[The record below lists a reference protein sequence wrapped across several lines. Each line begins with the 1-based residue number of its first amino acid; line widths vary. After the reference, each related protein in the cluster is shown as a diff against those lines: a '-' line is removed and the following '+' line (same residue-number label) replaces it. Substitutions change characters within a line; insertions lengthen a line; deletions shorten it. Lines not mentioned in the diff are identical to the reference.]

1 MQAILYIAH
10 GSRVKAGVEQA
21 VTFLQGV
28 QQAVQV
34 SIQEICFLELAT
46 PTIAEGIESCIRK
59 GATTIAVVPI
69 LLLAAQHAKQD
80 IPIEIA
86 KAQKQYPYVK
96 FTYGEPLGIH
106 ERLIDTLQ
114 ARIIEKQQPNRNARV
129 LLIGRGS
136 SDPSVK
142 RDLAKIAARLR
153 TKYNYYSV
161 ETCFLYGM
169 GPTFEDWLQ
178 QAKVE
183 QQQVFIVPY
192 LLFTGILRQSIT
204 KQLQGFDS
212 KNIMLCESLG
222 YDDNVKKVLVE
233 RIDELLQVKEEGVS

>member
-21 VTFLQGV
+21 VIFLQGV
-28 QQAVQV
+28 QQAVDL

-46 PTIAEGIESCIRK
+46 PTIAEGIESCVRK
-59 GATTIAVVPI
+59 GATAIAVMPI
-69 LLLAAQHAKQD
+69 LLLAAHHAKKD
-80 IPIEIA
+80 IPSEIA
-86 KAQKQYPYVK
+86 KAQKQYPYIK

-106 ERLIDTLQ
+106 ELLIDTLQ
-114 ARIIEKQQPNRNARV
+114 TRIIEKQQPNSNAGV

-136 SDPSVK
+136 SDPAVK
-142 RDLAKIAARLR
+142 RDLSRIAMRLR
-153 TKYNYYSV
+153 TKYHYKAV
-161 ETCFLYGM
+161 DTCFLYGM

-178 QAKVE
+178 QDNGK

-192 LLFTGILRQSIT
+192 LLFTGILRKSI
-204 KQLQGFDS
+204 KKRLQEFDS
-212 KNIMLCESLG
+212 KNMLLCESLG

-233 RIDELLQVKEEGVS
+233 RIHELLHFKEEGVS